1 MEQFKRSVK
10 RFFKHIRRFFQNVA
24 RGDRTSILI
33 LAGIVAVILLVV
45 VVCVLL
51 NMHNAPAQSQ
61 TPSTSVSVSE
71 SESYDKS
78 AATIAVEEYD
88 GVILSETEDAGE
100 EYIDET
106 LFIGDSNTARMT
118 MFGPVTLQNSLGA
131 SSMGIQHVTSSAC
144 MYFQGYASPVTVP
157 KAVSMMQ
164 PRRIIINYG
173 TNNTAWDAETFV
185 ESYRSAIEAIRAEYE
200 YADIIIAA
208 VHPVAKSR
216 SYPSITMQRI
226 DEFNKALVDLAEEL
240 DCSFLNSTEALK
252 GSDGYAKAEYMETDG
267 IHLNKTGMA
276 AYMEYVRTHASDAPD
291 ARPSKPTNVPKH
303 NATPDDFFGP
313 AVPEPGSSSSS
324 SSSSSDLSKYTFKL
338 SGVSELTAGEAAQF
352 NAKDYAPSYEEYIA
366 KMGSTVAWTTS
377 DPSVATVD
385 ANGRVTALKAGSATI
400 TCKIGSGSAS
410 MTVTVSAASSSS
422 SSSSSSSECTHPSD
436 KLVRGETITKPTCTA
451 TGQAKVT
458 CGVCGKQLPNESI
471 PALGHAW
478 GAWTVK
484 TAATCVA
491 GEQTRVCT
499 VCGETETQSIPA
511 TGAHTWV
518 DAGDGVNHKCSVCGT
533 TAAHT
538 VDASTGKCTVCGA
551 QVTTPP
557 ATGGDGTG
565 GDGAGGDGAGGDGA
579 GGTTPPANDT
589 TQNAGGATP

>member
-410 MTVTVSAASSSS
+410 MTVKVTAASSSS
-422 SSSSSSSECTHPSD
+422 SSAACTHPAD
-436 KLVRGETITKPTCTA
+436 QLKKETITAPTCTA

-478 GAWTVK
+478 GEWKVT
-484 TAATCVA
+484 TAATCGAA
-491 GEQTRVCT
+491 GVQTRVCT
-499 VCGETETQSIPA
+499 REGCGATETAEIPA

-518 DAGDGVNHKCSVCGT
+518 DAGDGANHKCSVCGA

-538 VDASTGKCTVCGA
+538 GNPCTVCGYTA
-551 QVTTPP
+551 PVEPP
-557 ATGGDGTG
+557 TTGGDGTG
-565 GDGAGGDGAGGDGA
+565 STTTEGASGSTAQ
-579 GGTTPPANDT
+579 T
-589 TQNAGGATP
+589 GGAATP